1 MTHRQPK
8 LPLALRIIAA
18 GCVVLWLAGVSACN
32 LEALFCCP
40 SHGSETAAHKDHE
53 HSHDTQEAVAGTNHE
68 HDADADHSHNV
79 EAHHSA
85 DAEGRS
91 HNSHKCESKEGSCC
105 STLKAVV
112 PTARAILFNKPAF
125 HPIPF
130 LGVLLDKHAA
140 SLALSQN
147 SPNRQAKPRDWVF
160 TPEVCLGPA
169 HRSLAPPAR
178 LPLI

>member
-18 GCVVLWLAGVSACN
+18 GCVVLWLAGVLACN

-40 SHGSETAAHKDHE
+40 SHGSETASHEDHE
-53 HSHDTQEAVAGTNHE
+53 HSPDTHDAVVGTYHE
-68 HDADADHSHNV
+68 HDADADHSHHT
-79 EAHHSA
+79 EAHHSHDA
-85 DAEGRS
+85 DGHS
-91 HNSHKCESKEGSCC
+91 PDSHKHESKEGSCC
-105 STLKAVV
+105 STLKAVL
-112 PTARAILFNKPAF
+112 PTAKAIVFNKPAF

-130 LGVLLDKHAA
+130 LGVLLETQVA
-140 SLALSQN
+140 SLALSEN
-147 SPNRQAKPRDWVF
+147 PPNRQAKPRDGVF
-160 TPEVCLGPA
+160 APAVCLGPA